1 MFGLDYNNPEN
12 FYAFISEDF
21 ETLQDLAKRC
31 KQLILEKGFTFD
43 DLIVSKKG
51 SNDLID
57 PTTFLGGQV
66 FSASIIV
73 GRDSEILLT
82 TDKAKELLNSIDD
95 TIKKNH
101 PLASRY
107 DYEGLI
113 AAIDY
118 TACDHTH
125 KLTLAQL
132 KNIANNTWQVKI

>member
-1 MFGLDYNNPEN
+1 MFELDYAENPWG
-12 FYAFISEDF
+12 FIPEDF

-31 KQLILEKGFTFD
+31 KQLIIEKGFTFD
-43 DLIVSKKG
+43 DLVVSKKG
-51 SNDLID
+51 SNGLID
-57 PTTFLGGQV
+57 PTIFLGGQV

-82 TDKAKELLNSIDD
+82 ADKAKELLNLIDE
-95 TIKKNH
+95 TIKENH

-113 AAIDY
+113 GAIDY
-118 TACDHTH
+118 TACDHTR

-132 KNIANNTWQVKI
+132 KNIANNT